1 MYNFS
6 IEGLLIGKAYYSA
19 SRDIEGIIYN
29 AEKIEKGIYAIEVRE
44 QKMPYE
50 TFWSKVE
57 VSE

>member
-19 SRDIEGIIYN
+19 SRNISGIIAD
-29 AEKIEKGIYAIEVRE
+29 AEKIEKGIYAIQVRE
-44 QKMPYE
+44 QTIPYE
-50 TFWSKVE
+50 IFWAKVE

>member
-19 SRDIEGIIYN
+19 TRDISGIIADAN
-29 AEKIEKGIYAIEVRE
+29 KIEKGIYAIKVKE
-44 QKMPYE
+44 QTMPYE
-50 TFWSKVE
+50 IFWAKVK